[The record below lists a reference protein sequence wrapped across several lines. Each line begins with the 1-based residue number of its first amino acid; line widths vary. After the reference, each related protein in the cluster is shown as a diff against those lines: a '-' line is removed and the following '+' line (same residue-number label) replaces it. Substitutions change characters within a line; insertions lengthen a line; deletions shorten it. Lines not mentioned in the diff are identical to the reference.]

1 VSTQPTPRSLLL
13 GIRIARATGDRDNE
27 ASYALQLKGLYPE
40 SDEYRTYQAMP
51 PAR

>member
-1 VSTQPTPRSLLL
+1 LRPTPRSLLI
-13 GIRIARATGDRDNE
+13 GIRIARATGERDTE